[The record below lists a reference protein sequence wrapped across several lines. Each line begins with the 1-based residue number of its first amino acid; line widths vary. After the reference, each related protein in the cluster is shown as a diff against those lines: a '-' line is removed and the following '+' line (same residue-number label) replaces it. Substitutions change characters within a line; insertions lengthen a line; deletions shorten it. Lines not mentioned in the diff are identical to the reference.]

1 MDTEI
6 TVTPKIVQAL
16 KHMQTL
22 FQGATGELVIASD
35 KGVPPQWALYFYLGR
50 LVYATSNNHRV
61 RRYFRAVRQHCPE
74 ISPEALLKSTSS
86 IAGPWEMQVLNSA
99 LHKNMITN
107 EQAKAI
113 LQSNIQEV
121 FYAIVDQK
129 NPQTSWNHCE
139 HLPFTPIVVLS
150 VSQVLHGTLTAK
162 EKWQSAGLGHLQNM
176 IPGFTFDLAPVIVDL
191 DRLKAMV
198 TADALSNESY
208 QTLVKLLNRQN
219 TLLDLS
225 LRMRRNMIA
234 VMRSL
239 LPLIVDGIVEL
250 IEIPDLPFPL
260 NKEQARSS
268 KSSQPSKGLIAC
280 IDDSP
285 QIGKEMKQILNQA
298 GYAVINILD
307 PLNGVSE
314 LLKHK
319 PDLIF
324 LDLIMP
330 NTNGYELCT
339 FLRKTTAFQDIPIV
353 ILTGRD
359 GVIDRVRAKMAG
371 SSDFLSKPPE
381 AEKVV
386 QIVQKYLVT
395 KPNLPGFVPVEEK

>member
-1 MDTEI
+1 MDSEI

-16 KHMQTL
+16 KQMQTL
-22 FQGATGELVIASD
+22 FQGATGELVITSE
-35 KGVPPQWALYFYLGR
+35 KGGDAQWSLYFYLGR
-50 LVYATSNNHRV
+50 LVYATGKSHQV
-61 RRYFRAVRQHCPE
+61 RRYFRAIRQHCPNVTPD
-74 ISPEALLKSTSS
+74 SLLKNVNN
-86 IAGPWEMQVLNSA
+86 IDEPWEIQVISHA
-99 LHKNMITN
+99 LQKGTIAD

-113 LQSNIQEV
+113 IQSMIQEV
-121 FYAIVDQK
+121 FYAVVEHK
-129 NPQTSWNHCE
+129 NPQTTWNHCE
-139 HLPFTPIVVLS
+139 HLSFQPIVVLS
-150 VSQVLHGTLTAK
+150 VSQVLHGTLQSK
-162 EKWQSAGLGHLQNM
+162 QKWQEAGLGHLQNM
-176 IPGFTFDLAPVIVDL
+176 IPGFTFDLAPIIVDA
-191 DRLKAMV
+191 DRLKMMV
-198 TADALSNESY
+198 TAEALSREGY

-219 TLLDLS
+219 TLWDLS
-225 LRMRRNMIA
+225 LRMRRNAIA

-250 IEIPDLPFPL
+250 VEIPDLPLPL
-260 NKEQARSS
+260 KQEQTKHGELSNR
-268 KSSQPSKGLIAC
+268 SKGLIAC

-285 QIGKEMKQILNQA
+285 QIGEEMKLILNQA
-298 GYAVINILD
+298 GYTVINILD

-339 FLRKTTAFQDIPIV
+339 FLRKTTAFQNVPIV

-381 AEKVV
+381 ATKVV
-386 QIVQKYLVT
+386 QIVQKYLVP
-395 KPNLPGFVPVEEK
+395 KPELPGFVPIEK